1 MHEAYRGGVMNP
13 PPYAVAAWER
23 DKAIK
28 RLAAEAIRR
37 ERETA
42 WLASLTPQ
50 VRDLYQTE
58 RGR

>member
-1 MHEAYRGGVMNP
+1 MNP